1 MFALTRHSTSA
12 KTTSRKS
19 ELQRVWRI
27 QGYDSS
33 TLIFE
38 ERFPVSQMS
47 TAQVIELLRALASR
61 HLTSSEIVGA
71 YARRG
76 TRIANDL
83 VQVHKDR
90 QDEKRR
96 MVFMCGSNPYYVA
109 TPEDK

>member
-1 MFALTRHSTSA
+1 MSP
-12 KTTSRKS
+12 KS
-19 ELQRVWRI
+19 ELKRVWRI

-38 ERFPVSQMS
+38 ERFPVNQLSS
-47 TAQVIELLRALASR
+47 AQVIELLRALASR

-83 VQVHKDR
+83 LEVHKDR

-96 MVFMCGSNPYYVA
+96 EVFMCGSNPYYVA
-109 TPEDK
+109 TPEDR

>member
-1 MFALTRHSTSA
+1 MSHRREPH
-12 KTTSRKS
+12 
-19 ELQRVWRI
+19 RVWRI

-38 ERFPVSQMS
+38 ERFPVSQM
-47 TAQVIELLRALASR
+47 TASQVIELLRALASR
-61 HLTSSEIVGA
+61 HLTSEEIVGA

-76 TRIANDL
+76 TRTANDL
-83 VQVHKDR
+83 VEVQKDR

-96 MVFMCGSNPYYVA
+96 MVFMCGNNPYYVA